1 MAHLSEQLV
10 LSTYY
15 GWGSDAGGGH
25 GVLVM
30 VMIVTTHSAGQRS

>member
-10 LSTYY
+10 FSTYY

-25 GVLVM
+25 GVLVV
-30 VMIVTTHSAGQRS
+30 VMIVTTHSAGHRS